1 MKGNRNRKYR
11 KPSKTKT
18 NGNPDFTIAF
28 ANIRGFK
35 NLPEV
40 HSYMILHKPD
50 IIAISESGSP
60 DSNDPA
66 PNMPGYSEPD
76 LKPDPQKRGCHGLLV
91 YIKEGF
97 PAGRVTRFEVEG
109 APFMCFKVALVQST
123 SYIFT
128 LYRPQN
134 DADGKV
140 LLDQIAEK
148 VDLILT
154 ECPSANIHICG
165 DFNVHHKEWLIH
177 SNTTD
182 EAGWQC
188 HDFAMAYG
196 LTQIVDVPT
205 RVPDR
210 DGDFASLLDLFLT
223 SVPDKCVHSVTA
235 PLGTSDHCVVSVK
248 VETKYKKSSDAPFHR
263 KVYRFAKADW
273 DGFRSFM
280 SDMPQSS
287 IFSKDDVSENVED
300 ISKWI
305 KAGMDNFIPSK
316 TYQQKPDSPP
326 WFTPECAASV
336 AHSNHFYHLYV
347 KNPKEYRQK
356 FVDARNEHT
365 KVIRNAKNNYA
376 MSIQT
381 KIGKE
386 QLGSRE
392 FWRITNKVLG
402 RGKSSVPTLINGPEV
417 ISSSVDKA
425 ELFAKNFAS
434 NSTLDDK
441 GCALP
446 DYPTKTDKSLSN
458 FTVSAKEVAKLIRAL
473 DSTKATG
480 PDNIPVVVLK
490 NISPEL
496 SPILAKVFNK
506 CIQQNCFPSSWKIS
520 SVCPVYKNA
529 GDRSSPS
536 QYRPI
541 SLLSIM
547 SKLLE
552 SVINKRV
559 TRHLTK
565 NNLLCDEQYGFRSSR
580 STADVLTVITHRV
593 SEALDDGFMT
603 RAVALDISKA
613 FDKVWHRGLL
623 LKLSKNGI
631 SGNVLGII
639 ESFLSNRSLNVVIN
653 GQKSKA
659 HSINAGVPQGSL
671 LGPTLFLLFINDL
684 PDHIIKSLVSVYAD
698 DTTLYGRTSKIQDE
712 ESLAAD
718 LSSDLENIQN
728 WGKEWLVTFNASKT
742 KLLSF
747 HHHRNPPNLSPV
759 EMSETTLSES
769 SCFDRLLGLKITPD
783 LKWNEYIR
791 EVAKV
796 AGKMVGSLLRSR
808 KYLSPESIL
817 YLYKSQIRPKME
829 YCCHI
834 WGGAA
839 KTSLSCLD
847 RVQRRLRYLVG
858 DELFSNIP
866 PLVQRRDV
874 ASLSLF
880 YRYHNGK
887 CSNELHSLVPPKKEF
902 GRETRLAKK
911 SHEHTLSIPKIRNKY
926 HEQSFIPRTTM
937 QWNAL
942 PSECF
947 PENYDL
953 GAFKS
958 NVNRF
963 LLSSYK

>member
-1 MKGNRNRKYR
+1 MKGNRNRKNR
-11 KPSKTKT
+11 KPSQTKT
-18 NGNPDFTIAF
+18 NGNPNFTIAF
-28 ANIRGFK
+28 ANIRGSK

-40 HSYMILHKPD
+40 HAYATMNKPD

-60 DSNDPA
+60 DASDPSLDL
-66 PNMPGYSEPD
+66 PGYSEPE
-76 LKPDPQKRGCHGLLV
+76 LKADPLKRGCHGLLV
-91 YIKEGF
+91 YIKKAF
-97 PAGRVTRFEVEG
+97 PAGRVKRFEVAD
-109 APFMCFKVALVQST
+109 APFMCFRVALVQST

-128 LYRPQN
+128 LYRPQH
-134 DADGKV
+134 DTDGNV
-140 LLDQIAEK
+140 LFDQIAEK
-148 VDLILT
+148 VDQILT

-165 DFNVHHKEWLIH
+165 DFNVHHKDWLTH

-182 EAGWQC
+182 TAGRHC

-223 SVPDKCVHSVTA
+223 SVPDKCTHSVTA
-235 PLGTSDHCVVSVK
+235 PMGTSDHCVISVK
-248 VETKYKKSSDAPFHR
+248 VDTKYKKSTDAPFHR
-263 KVYRFAKADW
+263 KVFRFAKADW

-280 SDMPQSS
+280 SDMPHSS
-287 IFSKDDVSENVED
+287 IFSKDDVSENTED
-300 ISKWI
+300 VTKWI
-305 KAGMDNFIPSK
+305 QAGMDNFIPSK

-326 WFTPECAASV
+326 WFTPECAASI

-356 FVDARNEHT
+356 FVDARNART

-376 MSIQT
+376 ESIQT
-381 KIGKE
+381 KISNE
-386 QLGSRE
+386 QLGSKE

-417 ISSSVDKA
+417 IASSVDKA

-434 NSTLDDK
+434 NSNLNDK
-441 GCALP
+441 GHALP
-446 DYPTKTDKSLSN
+446 DYPSKTDKSLNS
-458 FTVSAKEVAKLIRAL
+458 FTVSAKEVAKLIKAL

-480 PDNIPVVVLK
+480 PDSIPVVVLK

-496 SPILAKVFNK
+496 SPILAKLFNK
-506 CIQQNCFPSSWKIS
+506 CLHQKCFPASWKTS
-520 SVCPVYKNA
+520 SVCPVYKNS

-541 SLLSIM
+541 SLLSVM

-559 TRHLTK
+559 IQHLTK
-565 NNLLCDEQYGFRSSR
+565 NHLLCDEQYGFRSSR

-593 SEALDDGFMT
+593 SQALDEGFMT

-631 SGNVLGII
+631 SGKVLGII

-659 HSINAGVPQGSL
+659 HNINAGVPQGSL

-684 PDHIIKSLVSVYAD
+684 PKHIIKSLVSVYAD
-698 DTTLYGRTSKIQDE
+698 DTTLYGRTSKAHDE

-728 WGKEWLVTFNASKT
+728 WGNEWLVTFNAAKT

-747 HHHRNPPNLSPV
+747 HHHRKPPDLSPV
-759 EMSETTLSES
+759 QMSETTLSEAL
-769 SCFDRLLGLKITPD
+769 CLDRLLGLKITPD

-796 AGKMVGSLLRSR
+796 AGKMVGSLFRSR
-808 KYLSPESIL
+808 KYLTPASML
-817 YLYKSQIRPKME
+817 YLYKSQIRPLME

-839 KTSLSCLD
+839 QTSLSCLD

-858 DELFSNIP
+858 DELFSTLP
-866 PLVQRRDV
+866 PLSHRRDV

-880 YRYHNGK
+880 YRYYNGK
-887 CSNELHSLVPPKKEF
+887 CSKELHSLIPPKKEF
-902 GRETRLAKK
+902 GRETRLSRK
-911 SHEHTLSIPKIRNKY
+911 SHEHTLSIPTVGNKY
-926 HEQSFIPRTTM
+926 HGQSFIPRTSK

-947 PENYDL
+947 PEEYDL
-953 GAFKS
+953 DAFKS

-963 LLSSYK
+963 LLSSY

>member
-1 MKGNRNRKYR
+1 MKGTRNRKNR

-18 NGNPDFTIAF
+18 NGASDFTIAF
-28 ANIRGFK
+28 ANIRGFR

-40 HSYMILHKPD
+40 HAHMVLYKPD

-60 DSNDPA
+60 ESSDPSLA
-66 PNMPGYSEPD
+66 MPGYSKPE
-76 LKPDPQKRGCHGLLV
+76 LKADPLKRGCHGLMV
-91 YIKEGF
+91 YIKGGF
-97 PAGRVTRFEVEG
+97 PAGRVKRFEVDD
-109 APFMCFKVALVQST
+109 APFMCFRIALVQST

-134 DADGKV
+134 DADGDV
-140 LLDQIAEK
+140 LMDQIAEK

-182 EAGWQC
+182 APGRQC
-188 HDFAMAYG
+188 HDFAMAFG

-210 DGDFASLLDLFLT
+210 KGDFASLLDLFLT
-223 SVPDKCVHSVTA
+223 SVPDKCVHSVTS
-235 PLGTSDHCVVSVK
+235 PLGSSDHCVVSVK
-248 VETKYKKSSDAPFHR
+248 VDTKYKKSSDAPFHR

-280 SDMPQSS
+280 SDMPHSS

-305 KAGMDNFIPSK
+305 QAGMDNFIPSK

-336 AHSNHFYHLYV
+336 AHSNHHYHLYV
-347 KNPKEYRQK
+347 KNPKEYRQQ

-376 MSIQT
+376 ESIKT
-381 KIGKE
+381 KIGNE

-417 ISSSVDKA
+417 ISSSIDKA

-434 NSTLDDK
+434 NSNLDDK

-446 DYPTKTDKSLSN
+446 NYSSKTDKSLSS
-458 FTVSAKEVAKLIRAL
+458 FTVSAKEVAKLIKAL

-480 PDNIPVVVLK
+480 PDNIPVIVLK

-506 CIQQNCFPSSWKIS
+506 CLLQKCFPISWKIS
-520 SVCPVYKNA
+520 SVCPVYKNS

-559 TRHLTK
+559 TKHLMK
-565 NNLLCDEQYGFRSSR
+565 NHLLCDEQYGFRSSR

-593 SEALDDGFMT
+593 SEALDEGFMT

-623 LKLSKNGI
+623 LKLSRNGI

-659 HSINAGVPQGSL
+659 HNINAGVPQGSL

-684 PDHIIKSLVSVYAD
+684 PNHIIKSLVSVYAD
-698 DTTLYGRTSKIQDE
+698 DTTLYSHTSKIHDE
-712 ESLAAD
+712 ESLASD

-747 HHHRNPPNLSPV
+747 HHHRNPPDLSSV
-759 EMSETTLSES
+759 KMSETTLSEAS
-769 SCFDRLLGLKITPD
+769 SFDRLLGLKITPD
-783 LKWNEYIR
+783 LKWNEYIG

-796 AGKMVGSLLRSR
+796 AGKMVGSLFRSR
-808 KYLSPESIL
+808 RYLSPASIL

-839 KTSLSCLD
+839 QTSLSCLD

-858 DELFSNIP
+858 DELFSTLP
-866 PLVQRRDV
+866 PLVHRRNV
-874 ASLSLF
+874 SSLSLF
-880 YRYHNGK
+880 YRYHNAK
-887 CSNELHSLVPPKKEF
+887 CSEELHSLVPPKKEF
-902 GRETRLAKK
+902 ARETRLAKK
-911 SHEHTLSIPKIRNKY
+911 SHEHTLSEPTAQKKA
-926 HEQSFIPRTTM
+926 HGQSFIPRTTT

-947 PENYDL
+947 PEKYDL
-953 GAFKS
+953 DAFKS
-958 NVNRF
+958 NVNSY
-963 LLSSYK
+963 LLDSY